1 MRGYKTK
8 ALIIAAGDGGRF
20 RPLTNDTPKALIPVL
35 GLSVLERIILTSKKA
50 GIKDFVVILGYK
62 GEMIKDKFGKGE
74 RCGVKIT
81 YLKNPAW
88 RKANGLSVLVAEDL
102 LKQEENFVLLMGDH
116 LFDYRILKT
125 LISQKL
131 GKDECVLCVDKSR
144 DNVLDFDDVTK
155 VKVEDDYVEAIGKEL
170 GKEDQFQKDF
180 NGFDTGIF
188 LCSHCIFDALRKLD
202 ENKSLSLTEGVKILA
217 EQGKMRTL
225 DVSGNFW
232 LDLDT
237 ASDLSVA
244 EKRLLKSLVKPT
256 DGVVSRSIN
265 RKISTILSRVLVK
278 TKIKPNTFSLINFFT
293 AIVSGLLFGLGHVFW
308 GGIFAQLTSVLDGV
322 DGEIARLKFRESKYG
337 GFLDSILDRYGD
349 LVIIFFMIL
358 YCSYQNPGI
367 FVWVIGFLALAGSLM
382 SMLFK
387 GKFAALT
394 HKEYI
399 PQQHEGWL
407 AYIPDGRD
415 GKLFIIMLGGILNQ
429 VLLALIVLAV
439 ITHFKA
445 IARLIKLRPTL
456 EEKTTRLSPQDNG
469 RLHEED

>member
-8 ALIIAAGDGGRF
+8 ALIVAAGDGGRF
-20 RPLTNDTPKALIPVL
+20 RPLTNDIPKALIPVL
-35 GLSVLERIILTSKKA
+35 GLTLLERIILTSKKA
-50 GIKDFVVILGYK
+50 GLDDFIVVLGYK
-62 GEMIKDKFGKGE
+62 GELIKDKFANGE
-74 RCGVKIT
+74 KYGVKIT
-81 YLKNPAW
+81 YVENPGW
-88 RKANGLSVLVAEDL
+88 RKGNGSSVLAAEDL
-102 LKQEENFVLLMGDH
+102 LKEEENFVLLMGDH

-125 LISQKL
+125 LVSRTLHKN
-131 GKDECVLCVDKSR
+131 ECILCIDR
-144 DNVLDFDDVTK
+144 RTGNVLDFDDVTK
-155 VKVEDDYVEAIGKEL
+155 VKVEDDYIQTIGKEL

-244 EKRLLKSLVKPT
+244 EKRLLKSLTKST
-256 DGVVSRSIN
+256 DGLISRSIN

-278 TKIKPNTFSLINFFT
+278 SKIKPNTFSLINFST

-349 LVIIFFMIL
+349 LVIIFFMTL
-358 YCSYQNPGI
+358 YCSHQNPGI
-367 FVWVIGFLALAGSLM
+367 FVWVIGFLALAGSFM

-394 HKEYI
+394 HKEYV
-399 PQQHEGWL
+399 PQEHEGWL

-415 GKLFIIMLGGILNQ
+415 GKLFIIMLGGIFNQ
-429 VLLALIVLAV
+429 VFLALIVLAV

-445 IARLIKLRPTL
+445 AVRLIKLRPLL
-456 EEKTTRLSPQDNG
+456 E
-469 RLHEED
+469 